1 MIDLETAQL
10 KALNGL
16 LAEILPDNRFYAR
29 KLAAAGCPSRF
40 AALTDFFARVPMTVK
55 AELAEDQLAAG
66 PHGTNLSYP
75 INRYTRFH
83 QTSGTSGQ
91 PIRWLDT
98 PESWAWLVENWV
110 RVFEAAGTSADDRV
124 LFAFSFGPFL
134 GFWTAF
140 DAAGRLG
147 CLALPAGGMS
157 TKARLRMLEDNRATV
172 LCCTPTY
179 ALRLGEAAEAEGTDV
194 SSVRILIVAGEPGAG
209 IPETRARIEG
219 MWPGARLVDHHGMTE
234 LGPVSYGWPEDPAIL
249 RIMEQSF
256 LAEVL
261 DPRDGT
267 PVAPGREGELVLT
280 SLGRAAS
287 PLLRYRTGDLVR
299 PWPGAPEGLAN
310 YYLDG
315 GILGRIDDMIL
326 VRGVNI
332 YPSSVESLIRR
343 FAEIAEFRVDVHTE
357 RHMSEMSITIEPT
370 ADCTD
375 RNALRERVA
384 EALRELFNLRIE
396 VDVAEAGSL
405 PRFEMKA
412 KRWHRS
418 VW

>member
-1 MIDLETAQL
+1 MIESTQL
-10 KALNGL
+10 DTLNRL
-16 LAEILPDNRFYAR
+16 LAEVLPDNRFYAA
-29 KLAAAGCPSRF
+29 KLREAGCPDRF
-40 AALTDFFARVPMTVK
+40 ESLEDFTRRFPMTTK
-55 AELAEDQLAAG
+55 ADLAEDQRLRP
-66 PHGTNLSYP
+66 PHGTNLTFP
-75 INRYTRFH
+75 VNRYTRYH

-98 PESWAWLVENWV
+98 PESWSWLVDNWV
-110 RVFEAAGTSADDRV
+110 RVFEAAGTAPDDSV

-140 DAAGRLG
+140 DAATRLG

-157 TKARLRMLEDNRATV
+157 TKARLRLLEDNRAGV

-179 ALRLGEAAEAEGTDV
+179 ALRLGEAASEEDTDV
-194 SSVRILIVAGEPGAG
+194 SSVRIIIVAGEPGAG
-209 IPETRARIEG
+209 IPETRSRIEA

-234 LGPVSYGWPEDPAIL
+234 LGPVSYGWPENPAIL

-256 LAEVL
+256 IAEVL

-267 PVAPGREGELVLT
+267 PVAPGGEGELVLT
-280 SLGRAAS
+280 SLGRIAS

-299 PWPGAPEGLAN
+299 PWSAAPEGMAN

-326 VRGVNI
+326 IRGVNI

-343 FAEIAEFRVDVHTE
+343 FDEIAEFRVDVTVE
-357 RHMSEMSITIEPT
+357 RHMSEMRIAIEPKPDV
-370 ADCTD
+370 ARGGDLV
-375 RNALRERVA
+375 ARVA

-396 VDVAEAGSL
+396 VTLAEPGSL

-412 KRWHRS
+412 KRWRRR
-418 VW
+418 